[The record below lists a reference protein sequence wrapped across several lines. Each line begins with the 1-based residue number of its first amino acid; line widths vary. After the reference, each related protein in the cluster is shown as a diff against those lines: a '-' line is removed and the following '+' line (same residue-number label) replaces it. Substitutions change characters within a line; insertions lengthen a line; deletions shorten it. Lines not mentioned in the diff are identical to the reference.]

1 MNMDFDIPDITENA
15 GKAAIGGKHRKPRRA
30 GKIRLG
36 DSLRSISKE
45 YTATREKKDED
56 KHIEFYSL
64 SEGEEKFSFYGKEV
78 SIIGVCIRN
87 KKTAAI
93 YMELPAGERDDFI
106 KAISESEGKGED
118 AAGMTIFAD
127 TVTSIFITKPGKGEK
142 VVTIALMDSEEA
154 KVLSD
159 NEAIEKEAEEA
170 SKGVGHKIFQA
181 YFNPV
186 GRMSRR
192 SYIPKM
198 LGAAIPAVILF
209 GFTCFRPELFVGDLN
224 VYIFTFLVVG
234 TLCFIS
240 LISLA
245 MRRLS
250 DIGLSHLYYWVFFL
264 LLFAINQM
272 GGQFLGSQLT
282 ATRVVAIIFMAAVV
296 LLAFFPGENK
306 KNKYGPVPKE

>member
-1 MNMDFDIPDITENA
+1 M
-15 GKAAIGGKHRKPRRA
+15 
-30 GKIRLG
+30 
-36 DSLRSISKE
+36 
-45 YTATREKKDED
+45 
-56 KHIEFYSL
+56 
-64 SEGEEKFSFYGKEV
+64 
-78 SIIGVCIRN
+78 
-87 KKTAAI
+87 
-93 YMELPAGERDDFI
+93 
-106 KAISESEGKGED
+106 
-118 AAGMTIFAD
+118 
-127 TVTSIFITKPGKGEK
+127 
-142 VVTIALMDSEEA
+142 VTIALMDSEEA

-170 SKGVGHKIFQA
+170 SKGVGHKIFQT

-198 LGAAIPAVILF
+198 LGAAIPAAILF

-272 GGQFLGSQLT
+272 GGQFLGSQLM

-296 LLAFFPGENK
+296 LLAFSPEKTRKTSTALCRRSEKTAIGYRLSAIGYRLSAFRLVFISDEVLSACTK
-306 KNKYGPVPKE
+306 ILRLRLRMT